1 MFSFS
6 SQIHLKAIF
15 NTVPS
20 LFLQRLFNQVWS
32 LPLLLLQG
40 LLSGDNTKHL
50 MAVKTWF
57 LRGALIDM
65 GDAS

>member
-20 LFLQRLFNQVWS
+20 LFLQRSFNHVLS
-32 LPLLLLQG
+32 LLLLLLQG
-40 LLSGDNTKHL
+40 LLSGGNTKHL
-50 MAVKTWF
+50 MAVETWF
-57 LRGALIDM
+57 LKGALIDM